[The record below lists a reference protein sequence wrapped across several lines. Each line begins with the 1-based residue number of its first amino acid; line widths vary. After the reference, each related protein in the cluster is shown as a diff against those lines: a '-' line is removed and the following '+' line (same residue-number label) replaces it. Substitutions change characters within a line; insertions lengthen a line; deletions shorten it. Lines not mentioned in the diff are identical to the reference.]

1 MAQLVVRN
9 LPDDIKERLKRRA
22 KRHGRSL
29 EAEVRDVL
37 SQVQE
42 PGAASHPDAADFV
55 ASLIRRQREIGI
67 TRGDVDALNA
77 SIAELGREQRLHDID
92 KQRK

>member
-9 LPDDIKERLKRRA
+9 LPDDVKERLKRRA

-37 SQVQE
+37 SQVPE
-42 PGAASHPDAADFV
+42 PGTASPEDASDVVAA
-55 ASLIRRQREIGI
+55 LIRRQREIGV
-67 TRGDVDALNA
+67 TSGDIDALKS
-77 SIAELGREQRLHDID
+77 SIAEFRREQRLHDID
-92 KQRK
+92 K